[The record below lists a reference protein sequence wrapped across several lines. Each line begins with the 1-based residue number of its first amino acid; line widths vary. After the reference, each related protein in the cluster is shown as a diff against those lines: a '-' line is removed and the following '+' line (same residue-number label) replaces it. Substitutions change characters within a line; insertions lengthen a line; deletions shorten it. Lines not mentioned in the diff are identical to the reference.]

1 MEFIVRSGS
10 SVNSHRDGKLGEYLY
25 RMSVRISIRILC
37 LLQSGFFSGILNP
50 EIELNNADP
59 RVLGDET
66 WLKNLKFQEK
76 PNFKNL
82 RS

>member
-1 MEFIVRSGS
+1 
-10 SVNSHRDGKLGEYLY
+10 LGD
-25 RMSVRISIRILC
+25 
-37 LLQSGFFSGILNP
+37 FSGILNP

-76 PNFKNL
+76 TNFKNL